1 MWERKTSWKPSARR
15 TDGGSG
21 PRRGNMR
28 PGCRH
33 GLRTPARKANKFG
46 FFARTPG
53 PENQKRRPGCRHGLR
68 TPARKAN
75 KFGFRTQTTGPENQ
89 ERRPGCRRGLRT
101 PARKANRFGFRTQTT
116 GPEIQN
122 RRPENG
128 KTLHR
133 QQLLDDAG
141 FSHYLLLI
149 LQAHYLLLTLQ
160 AHYLLLTLQAHYL
173 LLTLQAHYLLL
184 TLRAVLGLILELGRL
199 LQFDFCGHFFAVPLH
214 SEGDG
219 VAHLL
224 FLNGLN

>member
-1 MWERKTSWKPSARR
+1 M
-15 TDGGSG
+15 
-21 PRRGNMR
+21 
-28 PGCRH
+28 
-33 GLRTPARKANKFG
+33 RTPARKANRFG
-46 FFARTPG
+46 FRTQTTG

-101 PARKANRFGFRTQTT
+101 PARKANEIGYRTQTT

-141 FSHYLLLI
+141 FSHYLLFPLR
-149 LQAHYLLLTLQ
+149 AHYLLLP
-160 AHYLLLTLQAHYL
+160 
-173 LLTLQAHYLLL
+173 
-184 TLRAVLGLILELGRL
+184 LRAVLGLILKLGCL
-199 LQFDFCGHFFAVPLH
+199 LQLDFCGHFFAVPLH
-214 SEGDG
+214 REGDG
-219 VAHLL
+219 VSHLL
-224 FLNGLN
+224 LLNGLN

>member
-1 MWERKTSWKPSARR
+1 
-15 TDGGSG
+15 
-21 PRRGNMR
+21 MR
-28 PGCRH
+28 PGSRR
-33 GLRTPARKANKFG
+33 GSRLTSRKANKFG

-53 PENQKRRPGCRHGLR
+53 RGNQKRRPGSRHGLR

-89 ERRPGCRRGLRT
+89 KRRPGCRHGLRT
-101 PARKANRFGFRTQTT
+101 PARKANEIGYRTQTT

-141 FSHYLLLI
+141 FSHYLLL
-149 LQAHYLLLTLQ
+149 
-160 AHYLLLTLQAHYL
+160 TLQAHYL

-184 TLRAVLGLILELGRL
+184 TLRAVLGLILELRCL
-199 LQFDFCGHFFAVPLH
+199 LQLDFCGHFFAVPLH

-219 VAHLL
+219 VSHLL
-224 FLNGLN
+224 LLNGLN

>member
-1 MWERKTSWKPSARR
+1 MWARKTSWKPSARR
-15 TDGGSG
+15 IDGGSG
-21 PRRGNMR
+21 PHRGNM
-28 PGCRH
+28 
-33 GLRTPARKANKFG
+33 
-46 FFARTPG
+46 
-53 PENQKRRPGCRHGLR
+53 RPGCRHGLR

-149 LQAHYLLLTLQ
+149 LQAHYLLLILQAHYLLLTLQ

>member
-1 MWERKTSWKPSARR
+1 M
-15 TDGGSG
+15 
-21 PRRGNMR
+21 
-28 PGCRH
+28 
-33 GLRTPARKANKFG
+33 PAR
-46 FFARTPG
+46 
-53 PENQKRRPGCRHGLR
+53 LR

-89 ERRPGCRRGLRT
+89 ERRPGCRRGLRTPARKANKFGFRTQTTGPENQNRRPGSRHGLRTPARKANRFGFRTQTTGPENQNRRPGCRHGLRT

-141 FSHYLLLI
+141 FSHYLLL
-149 LQAHYLLLTLQ
+149 
-160 AHYLLLTLQAHYL
+160 
-173 LLTLQAHYLLL
+173 

-199 LQFDFCGHFFAVPLH
+199 LQLDFCGHFFAVPLH
-214 SEGDG
+214 GEGDG
-219 VAHLL
+219 VSHLL
-224 FLNGLN
+224 LLNGLN

>member
-1 MWERKTSWKPSARR
+1 MWARKTSWKPSARR

-21 PRRGNMR
+21 PHRGNMR
-28 PGCRH
+28 PGCRP

-46 FFARTPG
+46 FRTQTTG

-75 KFGFRTQTTGPENQ
+75 KIGYRTQTTGPENQ
-89 ERRPGCRRGLRT
+89 KRRPGCRHGLRT

-141 FSHYLLLI
+141 FS
-149 LQAHYLLLTLQ
+149 
-160 AHYLLLTLQAHYL
+160 HYL

>member
-1 MWERKTSWKPSARR
+1 M
-15 TDGGSG
+15 
-21 PRRGNMR
+21 
-28 PGCRH
+28 
-33 GLRTPARKANKFG
+33 RTPARKANEIG
-46 FFARTPG
+46 YRTQTTG

-75 KFGFRTQTTGPENQ
+75 KFGFRTQTTGPEIQN
-89 ERRPGCRRGLRT
+89 RRPGCRRGLRT

-116 GPEIQN
+116 EPEIQN

-141 FSHYLLLI
+141 FSHYLLL
-149 LQAHYLLLTLQ
+149 
-160 AHYLLLTLQAHYL
+160 
-173 LLTLQAHYLLL
+173 TLQAHYLLL
-184 TLRAVLGLILELGRL
+184 TLRAVLGLILELGRF